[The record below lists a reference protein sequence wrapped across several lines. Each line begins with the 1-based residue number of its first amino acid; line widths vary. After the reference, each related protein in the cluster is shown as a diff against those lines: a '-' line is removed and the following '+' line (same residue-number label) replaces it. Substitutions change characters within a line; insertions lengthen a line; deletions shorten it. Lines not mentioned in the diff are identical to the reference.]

1 MGNNSIK
8 WATEAGQ
15 NPASMAVQTS
25 DEFAKEPQAFLAKE
39 PDALHV
45 FNYQYYGYVAEALD
59 KIVLD
64 TVFGKQDVKA
74 GLEQAQKETED
85 RIASGK

>member
-1 MGNNSIK
+1 MGNNSLK

-15 NPASMAVQTS
+15 NPAAMAVQTS
-25 DEFAKEPQAFLAKE
+25 AEFAKEPQAFLAKNPE
-39 PDALHV
+39 YLKV
-45 FNYQYYGYVAEALD
+45 FNYQYYGYAVEALD

-64 TVFGKQDVKA
+64 TVFGKMDIKA
-74 GLEQAQKETED
+74 GLQQAQKETED